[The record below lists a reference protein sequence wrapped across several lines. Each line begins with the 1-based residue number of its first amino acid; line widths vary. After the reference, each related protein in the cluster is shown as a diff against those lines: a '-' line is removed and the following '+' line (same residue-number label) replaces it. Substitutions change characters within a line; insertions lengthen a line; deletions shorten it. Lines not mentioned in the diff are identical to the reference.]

1 MSTEEQTYWAAVAT
15 VIKMEMAAAGLSQAK
30 LGAAAG
36 VGREA
41 MSNYLLG
48 KRDMPFSVLVKV
60 SEALGLSPRSLF
72 ELAEARLQQGK

>member
-1 MSTEEQTYWAAVAT
+1 MSIEESAYWTAVAT
-15 VIKMEMAAAGLSQAK
+15 VIKMEMAAADMSQGRLA
-30 LGAAAG
+30 AAAG

-60 SEALGLSPRSLF
+60 SGALGLSPRSLF

>member
-1 MSTEEQTYWAAVAT
+1 MSTEEKAYWEAVAT
-15 VIKMEMAAAGLSQAK
+15 VIRMEMAAAGLSQAK
-30 LGAAAG
+30 LGTAAG

-60 SEALGLSPRSLF
+60 SDALGLSPRALF
-72 ELAEARLQQGK
+72 ELAETRLQRGK